1 MASDPTQLV
10 PHDRSAHVVR
20 AEQRGF
26 FGHPWGLANLA
37 GIEMWERFSFY
48 GMQALLAYYIY
59 YSATEGGL
67 GMSEVAATSIVGAY
81 GGMVYLS
88 SILGAWVAD
97 RLLGSERTLLWA
109 AVLIMLG
116 HVSLAVVPGT
126 WGLGL
131 GLVGIGVGAG
141 TLKATT
147 STVLGDMY
155 APEDSSRD
163 AAFTIYYMGVNLGAL
178 LGPLVTG
185 MLWQSWG
192 FHWGF
197 GLAALGMFLGLVQYV
212 LMRRRTISA
221 VGVGAPNPLTARGR
235 RTALLVVLGV
245 AAVVAALAFSG
256 ALAPERLS
264 IIVVVLTVLAAVAL
278 FAGILSSSRIT
289 ADERSRVISFIPM
302 FLASATFWSLFQQQ
316 FTVVAI
322 YAEQRLDRTV
332 LGWEMPPSW
341 ANSINPIFI
350 IVLAGVFAAI
360 WTRLGDRQPPSPL
373 KFALGTIVMGLAFL
387 MFLPWAGGG
396 PNSTPLL
403 GLVLILLLFTCAEL
417 FLSPVGQS
425 LATKL
430 APQAFHTQMVALF
443 FLSIAV
449 GSAAAGTLARF
460 YSADAERP
468 YFLFLGGASIAV
480 GIVMVLLSPWI
491 SRAMRGVR

>member
-1 MASDPTQLV
+1 MTMATDLGT
-10 PHDRSAHVVR
+10 HDRSAHVVPP
-20 AEQRGF
+20 EKRGF

-37 GIEMWERFSFY
+37 GVEMWERFSFY

-59 YSATEGGL
+59 YTATEGGL

-97 RLLGSERTLLWA
+97 RLLGSERTLLTA
-109 AVLIMLG
+109 TVLIMLG
-116 HVSLAVVPGT
+116 HISLAALPGT
-126 WGLGL
+126 WGLGV
-131 GLVGIGVGAG
+131 GLVCVGVGAG

-155 APEDSSRD
+155 APEDNTRD
-163 AAFTIYYMGVNLGAL
+163 SAFTIYYMGVNLGAL
-178 LGPLVTG
+178 VGPLLTG
-185 MLWQSWG
+185 LLWQAKG

-197 GLAALGMFLGLVQYV
+197 GLAAMGMFLGLVQYV
-212 LMRRRTISA
+212 IMRRRTITA
-221 VGVGAPNPLTARGR
+221 VGVGAPNPLTAQGR
-235 RTALLVVLGV
+235 RNLVIGV
-245 AAVVAALAFSG
+245 VAAAVVIAVAAWAGL
-256 ALAPERLS
+256 LAPERLS
-264 IIVVVLTVLAAVAL
+264 TIVVVLTILASVGL
-278 FAGILSSSRIT
+278 FAMILSSSRIT
-289 ADERSRVISFIPM
+289 PDERSRVISFIPM

-322 YAEQRLDRTV
+322 YAEQRLDRN
-332 LGWEMPPSW
+332 LFGWEMPPSW
-341 ANSINPIFI
+341 VNSINPIFI
-350 IVLAGVFAAI
+350 IIFAGVFAAM
-360 WTRLGDRQPPSPL
+360 WTKMGDRQPVTPL
-373 KFALGTIVMGLAFL
+373 KFALGTAIMGAAFL

-403 GLVLILLLFTCAEL
+403 GLTFILFLFTCAEL
-417 FLSPVGQS
+417 CLSPVGQS

-460 YSADAERP
+460 YNAESEHS
-468 YFLFLGGASIAV
+468 YFLFLGGASIVV
-480 GIVMVLLSPWI
+480 GIVMAVLSPWI
-491 SRAMRGVR
+491 SRLMRGVR